1 MSPVRRRVLAAAAV
15 VAAVLI
21 HVGLQ
26 WGPLFARGFSW
37 SSFRSYFAG
46 DQLSYMSMVVNVS
59 NGDFG
64 SAEPFTQTGTNNYPH
79 LYYNVLGLISRVTG
93 ISPLQAWSLGGL
105 VAQALLVALLGVTLY
120 LVSSRWW
127 TALLAPVPFVLG
139 SFAVLLSDNWFTSM
153 DSHAVLWGPFGVL
166 FTLNGESAAL
176 CLGAAA
182 MLVMLIAHLR
192 VKSSAWKVTLFAL
205 ASAAIGLLANIQTYS
220 FLTTVYLAS
229 YVIGTYVIV
238 TSTRRILLTALS
250 GVLVVM
256 LFVFGPIIAADVGP
270 LVTLAMGL
278 VPMLPAL
285 VALVVRTKGLAVLFL
300 GLAGIAASP
309 QIIGTM
315 LGILGD
321 DPFLT
326 YRVASSK
333 NLGVDWR
340 GIVGALA
347 LLVPLAATLVAGIRR
362 RVALWIAYPIGA
374 VVVWALGSTNDIW
387 GANQEPYRFWLD
399 LYVLIAITSL
409 PVFVHVATAYLGAP
423 APDARTVQ
431 TENLGDAPR
440 PDRATRPVALSV
452 IAVCVLVAGV
462 SALDF
467 ARFSSD
473 ETYHSLWNFNS
484 PRDAAIG
491 ELGAQAASEDD
502 DLVLTDPCIDVL
514 AAKVTT
520 GAPIVHF
527 NAGMA
532 WPAAHEEVKA
542 VMVERAEGTL
552 DPASLDAAGVGWVLT
567 DSACDGDWQST
578 YAASID
584 EVDSRVYFE
593 NDEGETED
601 ITLWRVKG

>member
-21 HVGLQ
+21 HVWLQ
-26 WGPLFARGFSW
+26 WGSLFVRGFSW

-79 LYYNVLGLISRVTG
+79 LYYNFLGLVSRITG

-120 LVSSRWW
+120 LISRRWW
-127 TALLAPVPFVLG
+127 TALLAPVPFVIG

-166 FTLNGESAAL
+166 FTLNGEAAAL

-182 MLVMLIAHLR
+182 MLVMLLAHLR
-192 VKSSAWKVTLFAL
+192 VTSRAWKVALFAL
-205 ASAAIGLLANIQTYS
+205 ASATIGLLANIQTYS

-229 YVIGTYVIV
+229 YVIGTYIIV
-238 TSTRRILLTALS
+238 TSTRRVLLAVLS
-250 GVLVVM
+250 GGLVVM
-256 LFVFGPIIAADVGP
+256 LFLFGPIIAADAGP

-278 VPMLPAL
+278 VPTLPAL

-300 GLAGIAASP
+300 GLAGLAASP

-340 GIVGALA
+340 GIVGALP

-362 RVALWIAYPIGA
+362 RTALWIAYPIGA
-374 VVVWALGSTNDIW
+374 AVVWALGSTNDIW

-399 LYVLIAITSL
+399 L
-409 PVFVHVATAYLGAP
+409 
-423 APDARTVQ
+423 
-431 TENLGDAPR
+431 
-440 PDRATRPVALSV
+440 
-452 IAVCVLVAGV
+452 
-462 SALDF
+462 
-467 ARFSSD
+467 
-473 ETYHSLWNFNS
+473 
-484 PRDAAIG
+484 
-491 ELGAQAASEDD
+491 
-502 DLVLTDPCIDVL
+502 
-514 AAKVTT
+514 
-520 GAPIVHF
+520 
-527 NAGMA
+527 
-532 WPAAHEEVKA
+532 
-542 VMVERAEGTL
+542 
-552 DPASLDAAGVGWVLT
+552 
-567 DSACDGDWQST
+567 
-578 YAASID
+578 
-584 EVDSRVYFE
+584 
-593 NDEGETED
+593 
-601 ITLWRVKG
+601 